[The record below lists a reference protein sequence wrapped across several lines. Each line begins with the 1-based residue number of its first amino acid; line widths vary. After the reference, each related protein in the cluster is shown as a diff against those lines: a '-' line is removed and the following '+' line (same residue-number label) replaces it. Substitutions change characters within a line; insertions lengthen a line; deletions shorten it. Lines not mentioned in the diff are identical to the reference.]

1 MVQKVARAGIP
12 IVASVSAPTALA
24 VDVAQRIGIT
34 LVGFLRRE
42 TMTVYAGGERIA
54 DLQ

>member
-1 MVQKVARAGIP
+1 M
-12 IVASVSAPTALA
+12 VASVSAPTALA

-42 TMTVYAGGERIA
+42 TMTIYTGEGRIA